1 MSRTIQVRQLLED
14 TIRGLN
20 EQLRENGF
28 TESDIKEFQ
37 EQPIDAVE
45 ETLQDTTYYLY
56 RNADNKVVTI
66 KDNRTIV
73 ATEYLV
79 VEKQNGLKELY
90 EEVIDIYK
98 VQKTNELR
106 VTVRWGGEQ
115 TARDYINLDDIKSYY
130 YIDNPNHNY

>member
-56 RNADNKVVTI
+56 RNADNKAVTI

-73 ATEYLV
+73 PTEYLV
-79 VEKQNGLKELY
+79 VEKLNGFKELY
-90 EEVIDIYK
+90 EEVIDIHETDDTDELIIAMSWDNTQK
-98 VQKTNELR
+98 VTEFIDLES
-106 VTVRWGGEQ
+106 V
-115 TARDYINLDDIKSYY
+115 KSYY
-130 YIDNPNHNY
+130 YINNPNYNY